1 MVKVFNGIW
10 EIHYS
15 LTKRSPKFEF
25 LPYLSL
31 CYDPIIQTWEGGLI
45 EEAFMK
51 LSSHSKLKV
60 RICYNFP
67 HALHYN
73 LLLKYQIGI
82 KCENAVAS
90 DAYEF

>member
-1 MVKVFNGIW
+1 
-10 EIHYS
+10 
-15 LTKRSPKFEF
+15 
-25 LPYLSL
+25 
-31 CYDPIIQTWEGGLI
+31 
-45 EEAFMK
+45 MK

-67 HALHYN
+67 NALHYN

-90 DAYEF
+90 DAYES